1 MPIYEFECNKCGHR
15 FDVRMSLSDEPP
27 ETCPSKGCRGRLH
40 KVFSPPVIIFKGSGF
55 HVNDYS
61 STGPKS
67 ADKPKVPGKSES
79 GAKSESA
86 TKSESKPSG
95 GSDT

>member
-1 MPIYEFECNKCGHR
+1 
-15 FDVRMSLSDEPP
+15 MSLADEPP
-27 ETCPSKGCRGRLH
+27 KTCPRKGCRGKLH

-67 ADKPKVPGKSES
+67 AAA
-79 GAKSESA
+79 AKDRPAPSSDP
-86 TKSESKPSG
+86 KPSTG
-95 GSDT
+95 TDS